1 MYKWKI
7 YYGQMK
13 HITSFTGY
21 IYIYILGLDGV
32 YMLPA
37 SNQTMGKS
45 LNYMQVYSCYPK
57 PKKQGKML
65 LPLEDGA

>member
-1 MYKWKI
+1 M
-7 YYGQMK
+7 
-13 HITSFTGY
+13 
-21 IYIYILGLDGV
+21 GLNVV

-57 PKKQGKML
+57 LKKQGKML
-65 LPLEDGA
+65 LPLEDRAFFWDTRACGYWGLVNIVLTNEKK

>member
-1 MYKWKI
+1 MEDILWSNETYHQFH
-7 YYGQMK
+7 G
-13 HITSFTGY
+13 
-21 IYIYILGLDGV
+21 IYIMGLNGV

-57 PKKQGKML
+57 LKKQGKML